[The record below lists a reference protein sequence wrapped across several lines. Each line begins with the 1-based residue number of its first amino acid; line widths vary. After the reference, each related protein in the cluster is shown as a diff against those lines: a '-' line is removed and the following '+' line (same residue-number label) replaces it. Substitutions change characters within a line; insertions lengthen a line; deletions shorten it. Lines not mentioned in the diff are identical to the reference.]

1 MNKELEEKL
10 MDRPTLLG
18 YRNLVKA
25 IMNCDEE
32 VKERINDEYNSV
44 ISSSD

>member
-1 MNKELEEKL
+1 MNKELEHKL
-10 MDRPTLLG
+10 LDKPTLLG

-25 IMNCDEE
+25 IMRCDEE
-32 VKERINDEYNSV
+32 VKDQINDKYNSV